1 MITKNFEQIQ
11 QQLRAKKTTM
21 FLDAVTIKNFR
32 GIKDLSISFNF
43 PVSVI
48 AGANA
53 CGKTTVLFAC
63 ACAYKVPKSGVKDF
77 VPTTLFPNLS
87 IKNNTELSDSEHST
101 SFEYYY
107 IHNTKR
113 IGMKWSKG
121 KSWNKSFMGQ
131 SGVEQPERPLY
142 LRTLANLTS
151 PSEVRNVLQIG
162 QGVFDTETLTSDLL
176 AFAQRILPFKYDKV
190 TLLKKGKK
198 NLLLAHRDDGDKEHY
213 SEFHMSA
220 GERAILHISKDLSNL
235 QNALVLIDEIEAGL
249 HPFTQQQMM
258 LELQRLALR
267 NNLQIIIT
275 SHSPIILDSVPIDA
289 RIFLERID
297 DNVIQRDPYK
307 DIIQKAF
314 YGQSLEKVSVLC
326 EDDIAES
333 FLHGVMD
340 YLNPRLG
347 LVPDDMKIGRDTG
360 KNEFKQHIEAIG
372 KFQQLDG
379 FIFVLDGDAK
389 NLEGG
394 LIKHADDKFKKT
406 IKPLFLP
413 GDIPETWAWA
423 ILHEY
428 TAEYAIELG
437 LKEIDLK
444 KQLIDSDKF
453 FDNATDKPTS
463 IMKNKYFSFC
473 ERINRVHTDLMRRIT
488 LHEAARQIGDIKN
501 FIDEFEMQI
510 RNWQS
515 RK

>member
-1 MITKNFEQIQ
+1 MVLRNFAQIHE
-11 QQLRAKKTTM
+11 QLRAKKTTTS
-21 FLDAVTIKNFR
+21 LEAVTIKHFR
-32 GIKDLSISFNF
+32 GIKELSISFKF
-43 PVSVI
+43 PVTVV

-63 ACAYKVPKSGVKDF
+63 ACAYKVPYSGIKDF
-77 VPTTLFPNLS
+77 VPSTLFPSLS
-87 IKNNTELSDSEHST
+87 IKNNNDLSDTERDT
-101 SFEYYY
+101 VFEYYY
-107 IHNTKR
+107 TYDNKR
-113 IGMKWSKG
+113 TGMRWSKG
-121 KSWNKSFMGQ
+121 KSWNKSYMGQ
-131 SGVEQPERPLY
+131 SGVGQPERNLY

-151 PSEVRNVLQIG
+151 PSEIRNVLQIG
-162 QGVFDTETLTSDLL
+162 KSDFNTETITSDLL

-190 TLLKKGKK
+190 TLLKTGKK
-198 NLLLAHRDDGDKEHY
+198 DLLLALREDGEKEQY

-220 GERAILHISKDLSNL
+220 GERAILRISKDLSNL
-235 QNALVLIDEIEAGL
+235 KDALVLIDEIEAGL

-275 SHSPIILDSVPIDA
+275 SHSPVVLDCVPIEA
-289 RIFLERID
+289 RIFLERVG

-333 FLHGVMD
+333 FLFGVMD
-340 YLNPRLG
+340 NLNPRLG

-389 NLEGG
+389 NLEGE
-394 LIKHADDKFKKT
+394 LIKHADDKFKKSV
-406 IKPLFLP
+406 KPLFLP

-423 ILHEY
+423 ILHQF
-428 TAEYAIELG
+428 TGEYADLLG
-437 LKEIDLK
+437 LKEHDLK
-444 KQLIDSDKF
+444 KQLIDSDNF
-453 FDNATDKPTS
+453 FNNAADKPTS

-473 ERINRVHTDLMRRIT
+473 ERINREHTELMRLIARN
-488 LHEAARQIGDIKN
+488 EANRQIGDIKI
-501 FIDEFEMQI
+501 FMDEFEMQI

>member
-1 MITKNFEQIQ
+1 MITKNFEQIH
-11 QQLRAKKTTM
+11 QQLRAKKTTT
-21 FLDAVTIKNFR
+21 LLEAIEIKNFR
-32 GIKDLSISFNF
+32 GIKDLFISFKF
-43 PVSVI
+43 PVTVI

-53 CGKTTVLFAC
+53 CGKTTVLFTC
-63 ACAYKVPKSGVKDF
+63 ACAYKVPNTGIKDF
-77 VPTTLFPNLS
+77 VPTTMFPNLS
-87 IKNNTELSDSEHST
+87 IKNNSALSDIEHST
-101 SFEYYY
+101 VFDYYY
-107 IHNTKR
+107 IHQNKKMSMR
-113 IGMKWSKG
+113 WSKG

-131 SGVEQPERPLY
+131 SGIEQPERPLY

-151 PSEVRNVLQIG
+151 PSEIRNVLQIG
-162 QGVFDTETLTSDLL
+162 KSTFETEVLTSDLL
-176 AFAQRILPFKYDKV
+176 AFAQRILPFNYNTV
-190 TLLKKGKK
+190 TLLKTGKK
-198 NLLLAHRDDGDKEHY
+198 DLLSAHREDGEKEHY

-267 NNLQIIIT
+267 NNLQIIVT
-275 SHSPIILDSVPIDA
+275 SHSPIILDSVPVEA

-333 FLHGVMD
+333 FLYGVMD

-413 GDIPETWAWA
+413 SDIPETWAWA
-423 ILHEY
+423 MLHTY
-428 TAEYAIELG
+428 TAEYAHELG

-473 ERINRVHTDLMRRIT
+473 ERINREHTHLMRLIAR
-488 LHEAARQIGDIKN
+488 HEATRQIGDIKI